1 MGTSGN
7 LKSFSPNNAH
17 VVKDMIGMTTR
28 KEKMNKEI
36 SITLKK
42 ELWMEIIQAMLKSR
56 SPMLEMMAKNLTA
69 LVINQEELN
78 ELKKK
83 ANL

>member
-1 MGTSGN
+1 
-7 LKSFSPNNAH
+7 
-17 VVKDMIGMTTR
+17 
-28 KEKMNKEI
+28 MNKEI